1 MFTGL
6 IESVQPVKSNTATR
20 LGRCLCVP
28 LGPLAE
34 DSLVGD
40 SICVNG
46 VCLTISKL
54 DKRKS
59 DAHFDVMRETVR
71 ASTLETLK
79 PGEMVNLERA
89 LRADGRLGGH
99 IVQGHVDGVGSIDRI
114 EKSES
119 KCVFRITAEP
129 DLMRYII
136 EKGSIAV
143 EGVSLTV
150 VNVEPDRFSVWLI
163 PTTLKE
169 TNLIHKK
176 KGDRINLEADMIG
189 KWIRKKLDEILPK
202 NSTEAKLTLDKLRE
216 QGFAGRR

>member
-6 IESVQPVKSNTATR
+6 IESVQPVKSNSATT
-20 LGRCLCVP
+20 LGRRLCVP

-34 DSLVGD
+34 DAQSGD

-46 VCLTISKL
+46 ACLTISKL
-54 DKRKS
+54 DRHKS
-59 DAHFDVMRETVR
+59 DAYFDVMRETVR

-89 LRADGRLGGH
+89 LRADGRFGGH
-99 IVQGHVDGVGSIDRI
+99 IVQGHVDGVGSLDRI
-114 EKSES
+114 EKSEA
-119 KCVFRITAEP
+119 KCVFRVTAGP

-143 EGVSLTV
+143 DGVSLTV
-150 VNVEPDRFSVWLI
+150 VDVESDRFSVWLI

-169 TNLIHKK
+169 TNLRHKK
-176 KGDRINLEADMIG
+176 KGDKVNLEADLIG
-189 KWIRKKLDEILPK
+189 KWIRKRIDEILPK
-202 NSTEAKLTLDKLRE
+202 GSTDAKLTLDKLRE
-216 QGFAGRR
+216 QGFVGGL

>member
-6 IESVQPVKSNTATR
+6 VESVQPVKSNTATH

-34 DSLVGD
+34 DTRTGD

-46 VCLTISKL
+46 VCLTVSKL
-54 DKRKS
+54 DRHKS

-89 LRADGRLGGH
+89 LRADGRFGGH

-114 EKSES
+114 EKSEA
-119 KCVFRITAEP
+119 KCVFRITAGP

-169 TNLIHKK
+169 TNLRHKK
-176 KGDRINLEADMIG
+176 KGDKINLEADLIG
-189 KWIRKKLDEILPK
+189 KWIRKRLDEILPK
-202 NSTEAKLTLDKLRE
+202 NSAEAKLTLDKLRE
-216 QGFAGRR
+216 QGFVGGR